1 MKYQDYATPSDTT
14 LNIMK
19 QNYDSLIESETQDLQ
34 EILEKMKRQRTSIA
48 DQNIDGR
55 YDDILIK
62 LDENILELENL
73 INSNHTQINSKR
85 SHSTIPS
92 FLGLKKAKKLDNSN
106 AISPIRSIEENNS
119 ILTPSN
125 NNNTNQTPSDVTPNT
140 PSNQAPSD
148 IAPDTQSD
156 QLFSQ
161 IKTKRNSPTKRYTLS
176 YAIEQFNQKLSS
188 LFVYKKSTRTRVQNR
203 FHNTPPVECEPRSAI
218 FTNQIDLIR
227 LMLIYLMLRPN
238 CKYLSRIATIA
249 NCQLDILL
257 GL

>member
-48 DQNIDGR
+48 DQNINGR
-55 YDDILIK
+55 YDDILSK

-85 SHSTIPS
+85 THSTIPS
-92 FLGLKKAKKLDNSN
+92 FLGLKKVKKLDNSD

-119 ILTPSN
+119 VLAPS

-140 PSNQAPSD
+140 PSNQSP
-148 IAPDTQSD
+148 T
-156 QLFSQ
+156 Q

-176 YAIEQFNQKLSS
+176 YAIEQFNQKLNS

-218 FTNQIDLIR
+218 YTNQIDLIR

>member
-34 EILEKMKRQRTSIA
+34 EILEKMKRQRNSIA

-140 PSNQAPSD
+140 PSNQL
-148 IAPDTQSD
+148 I
-156 QLFSQ
+156 SQ

>member
-34 EILEKMKRQRTSIA
+34 EILEKMKRQRNSIA
-48 DQNIDGR
+48 DQNINGR
-55 YDDILIK
+55 YDDILSK

-92 FLGLKKAKKLDNSN
+92 FLGLKKAKKLDNSE

-119 ILTPSN
+119 ILAPSN
-125 NNNTNQTPSDVTPNT
+125 NADTSQTPSEVAPNIPSEQTPT
-140 PSNQAPSD
+140 
-148 IAPDTQSD
+148 
-156 QLFSQ
+156 Q

-176 YAIEQFNQKLSS
+176 YAIEQFNQKLNS
-188 LFVYKKSTRTRVQNR
+188 LFVYKKSTRSRVQNR
-203 FHNTPPVECEPRSAI
+203 FHNTPPAECEPRSAI

>member
-34 EILEKMKRQRTSIA
+34 EILEKMKRQRNSIA
-48 DQNIDGR
+48 DQNINGR
-55 YDDILIK
+55 YDDILSK

-85 SHSTIPS
+85 SLSTIPS
-92 FLGLKKAKKLDNSN
+92 FLGLKKAKKLDNSE

-119 ILTPSN
+119 ILAPSN
-125 NNNTNQTPSDVTPNT
+125 NADTSQTPSEVAPNIPSEQTPT
-140 PSNQAPSD
+140 
-148 IAPDTQSD
+148 
-156 QLFSQ
+156 Q

-176 YAIEQFNQKLSS
+176 YAIEQFNQKLNS
-188 LFVYKKSTRTRVQNR
+188 LFVYKKSTRSRVQNR
-203 FHNTPPVECEPRSAI
+203 FHNTPPAECEPRSAI

>member
-73 INSNHTQINSKR
+73 ISSNHTQINSKR
-85 SHSTIPS
+85 THSTIPS
-92 FLGLKKAKKLDNSN
+92 FLGLKKAKKLDNSD

-119 ILTPSN
+119 ILTPS

-148 IAPDTQSD
+148 IAPSD
-156 QLFSQ
+156 QSPTQ

-176 YAIEQFNQKLSS
+176 YAIEQFNQKLNS

-203 FHNTPPVECEPRSAI
+203 FHNTPPVECEPRSVI
-218 FTNQIDLIR
+218 YTNQIDLIR